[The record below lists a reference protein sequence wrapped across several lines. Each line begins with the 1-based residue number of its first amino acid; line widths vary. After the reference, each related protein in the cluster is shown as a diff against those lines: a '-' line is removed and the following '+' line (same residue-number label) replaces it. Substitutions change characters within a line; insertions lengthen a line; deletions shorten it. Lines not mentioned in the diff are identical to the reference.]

1 MKKSLSLR
9 AMLIG
14 LFVAAVLGAL
24 IPAAAGFLSNQR
36 LIEAQSLFTDE
47 ILPQQAASGDMSDAL
62 TRYRQRQS
70 DLLAADSEAAF
81 DDVVDQAEADKAFT
95 AGRDRL
101 AALIGDDNQALFET
115 LESDYADLRQADT
128 ALEEVRRED
137 VALTASMRARIDEMQ
152 DKIGEVLTDAESMA
166 GRATLEDV
174 REQRALIGRVQSMQD
189 DGMSMVPMSMLDTLT
204 EQRANIAGLSSDV
217 QMLVAQ
223 LADQGRQLMQVD
235 SHDALV
241 DLRYNQIAQQISRIQ
256 QALAS
261 IEGAVG
267 ATPAQQESAGQLEEV
282 VTELNELMLTGDNA
296 VYALRDR
303 QLGLRERSQQALA
316 GVSQAMDGMGESL
329 ERVEAYAAERADDAA
344 NQAAATAQAGR
355 VLQLVVLLI
364 VIVILA
370 AVGWRVMTRVL
381 KPIGEMRRQMESI
394 SGAAGQ
400 TGDLSMRLKV
410 RHGDEIGHTAQ
421 AFNQMMVTFERL
433 IARIRDGAESVAS
446 SSRQIASGNQDL
458 AQRTDEQSSSLAETA
473 ASLEE
478 ITATVKQTADYA
490 HQARDMSH
498 GVGQRAREAGDVGDR
513 THTAMQEIRE
523 SSDKISTIVEAIDSI
538 AFQTN
543 LLALNASV
551 EAARAGEHGRG
562 FAVVADEVRRLASR
576 SADEAEQIRHL
587 VKDSVAKVGEGAN
600 LVEET
605 GGHLREI
612 VDSVDKVSQFVSE
625 IAEATQEQSTG
636 IDQINQA
643 IAQLDQVTQQN
654 ASLVQDA
661 SSASMSLDERAND
674 MHVLVGRFKVSNAA
688 YEEDDDTDDSASPK
702 ALPAT

>member
-36 LIEAQSLFTDE
+36 LIEAQRLFTDE
-47 ILPQQAASGDMSDAL
+47 ILPQQAASGAMSEAL
-62 TRYRQRQS
+62 MRYRERQVA
-70 DLLAADSEAAF
+70 LLTADSEAALAA
-81 DDVVDQAEADKAFT
+81 VPPQAAADERFV
-95 AGRDRL
+95 AGRERL
-101 AALIGDDNQALFET
+101 AALMSGADQAL
-115 LESDYADLRQADT
+115 LDALAADYADLKQADA
-128 ALEEVRRED
+128 ALEAVRRED
-137 VALTASMRARIDEMQ
+137 IALTASMRARIAEMQ
-152 DKIGEVLTDAESMA
+152 DKIAEMSADAESMA
-166 GRATLEDV
+166 GRAMLAQV
-174 REQRALIGRVQSMQD
+174 RRQRALAQRIQTLRDQGL
-189 DGMSMVPMSMLDTLT
+189 SMVPMSMLDALMGGRT
-204 EQRANIAGLSSDV
+204 RIASLSGDV
-217 QMLVAQ
+217 QMLAAQ
-223 LADQGRQLMQVD
+223 LADQGRRLMQVE

-241 DLRYNQIAQQISRIQ
+241 DLRYNRIAQLISRIEQ
-256 QALAS
+256 SLAS
-261 IEGAVG
+261 IESAPG
-267 ATPAQQESAGQLEEV
+267 ATPAQQESAAQLGEV
-282 VTELNELMLTGDNA
+282 IETLDALMLTADDS

-303 QLGLRERSQQALA
+303 QLTLEERSHEALT
-316 GVSQAMDGMGESL
+316 GVSQAMSGMRDSL
-329 ERVEAYAAERADDAA
+329 ERVEAYATRRADAA
-344 NQAAATAQAGR
+344 AEQATATAQAGR

-421 AFNQMMVTFERL
+421 AFNQMMITFERL
-433 IARIRDGAESVAS
+433 IAQIRDGAESVAS

-473 ASLEE
+473 ASLEQ

-490 HQARDMSH
+490 HQARDMSQEA
-498 GVGQRAREAGDVGDR
+498 GQRAREAGEVGTR
-513 THTAMQEIRE
+513 TQRAMQEIRA
-523 SSDKISTIVEAIDSI
+523 SSDKISTIVEAIDAI

-576 SADEAEQIRHL
+576 SADEAEQIRDL
-587 VKDSVAKVGEGAN
+587 VKDSMTKVGEGAE

-612 VDSVDKVSQFVSE
+612 VGSVDKVTQFVSE

-661 SSASMSLDERAND
+661 SSASQSLDARASD
-674 MHVLVGRFKVSNAA
+674 MHVLVGRFRVSDAA
-688 YEEDDDTDDSASPK
+688 YDDEDTPPR
-702 ALPAT
+702 ALAAT

>member
-47 ILPQQAASGDMSDAL
+47 ILPQQAASRAMSDAL
-62 TRYRQRQS
+62 TRYRERQT
-70 DLLAADSEAAF
+70 DLLAAESEAALEAAPTQASADERF
-81 DDVVDQAEADKAFT
+81 MAGRERLASLMPDDDQALLDALEA
-95 AGRDRL
+95 
-101 AALIGDDNQALFET
+101 
-115 LESDYADLRQADT
+115 DYADLKQADA
-128 ALEEVRRED
+128 ALETVRRED
-137 VALTASMRARIDEMQ
+137 VDLTASMRTRIAEMQ
-152 DKIGEVLTDAESMA
+152 EKIAEVLTDAESMA
-166 GRATLEDV
+166 GRATLAEV
-174 REQRALIGRVQSMQD
+174 RQQRALAQRIQRMQEQ
-189 DGMSMVPMSMLDTLT
+189 GLSMVPMSMLDSLMGERTNV
-204 EQRANIAGLSSDV
+204 ASLSGDV

-241 DLRYNQIAQQISRIQ
+241 DLRYNQIAQQISRID
-256 QALAS
+256 QALAG
-261 IEGAVG
+261 IEGAMG
-267 ATPAQQESAGQLEEV
+267 ATSAQQESAAQLGEVIEE
-282 VTELNELMLTGDNA
+282 LDALMLTDDNA

-303 QLGLRERSQQALA
+303 QLALRDRSKEALA
-316 GVSQAMDGMGESL
+316 GVSQAMDGMRESL
-329 ERVEAYAAERADDAA
+329 ERVEAYATQRADAA
-344 NQAAATAQAGR
+344 AEQATATAQAGR

-421 AFNQMMVTFERL
+421 AFNQMMITFERL
-433 IARIRDGAESVAS
+433 IAQIRDGAESVAS

-458 AQRTDEQSSSLAETA
+458 AQRTDQQSSSLAETA
-473 ASLEE
+473 ASLEQ

-490 HQARDMSH
+490 HQARDMSQQ
-498 GVGQRAREAGDVGDR
+498 VGQRARDAGDVGER
-513 THTAMQEIRE
+513 TQRAMQEIRE
-523 SSDKISTIVEAIDSI
+523 SSDKISTIVEAIDAI

-576 SADEAEQIRHL
+576 SADEAEQIRDL
-587 VKDSVAKVGEGAN
+587 VKDSMTKVGEGAE

-612 VDSVDKVSQFVSE
+612 VGSVDKVTQFVSE

-661 SSASMSLDERAND
+661 SSASQSLDARAND
-674 MHVLVGRFKVSNAA
+674 MHVLVGRFKVSEAA
-688 YEEDDDTDDSASPK
+688 YDDEDEIPPR

>member
-14 LFVAAVLGAL
+14 LFVAAVLGAV
-24 IPAAAGFLSNQR
+24 IPAVAGFLSNQR

-47 ILPQQAASGDMSDAL
+47 ILPQQSASRDMSDAL
-62 TRYRQRQS
+62 TRYRERQM
-70 DLLAADSEAAF
+70 DLLAAESEAAL
-81 DDVVDQAEADKAFT
+81 DAAPTQASANERFMAGRERLASLMTADK
-95 AGRDRL
+95 
-101 AALIGDDNQALFET
+101 QALLET
-115 LESDYADLRQADT
+115 LDSDYADLQQADA

-137 VALTASMRARIDEMQ
+137 VALAASMQARIAEMQ
-152 DKIGEVLTDAESMA
+152 AKIAEVLTAAESMA
-166 GRATLEDV
+166 GRATLGEV
-174 REQRALIGRVQSMQD
+174 RQQRALAQRIQTLQD
-189 DGMSMVPMSMLDTLT
+189 QGLSVVPMSMLDSLMG
-204 EQRANIAGLSSDV
+204 QRTDIAGLSGDV

-241 DLRYNQIAQQISRIQ
+241 DLRYNQIAQQISRIH

-261 IEGAVG
+261 IEGAVS
-267 ATPAQQESAGQLEEV
+267 ATPAQQQSAAQLDDV
-282 VTELNELMLTGDNA
+282 VTELNELMLTGDGA

-329 ERVEAYAAERADDAA
+329 ERVEAYAAQRADDVAQ
-344 NQAAATAQAGR
+344 QAAATAQAGR
-355 VLQLVVLLI
+355 MLQLAVLLI

-433 IARIRDGAESVAS
+433 IAQIRDGAESVAS

-490 HQARDMSH
+490 HQARDMSQ

-513 THTAMQEIRE
+513 THRAMQEIRE
-523 SSDKISTIVEAIDSI
+523 SSAKISTIVEAIDAI

-576 SADEAEQIRHL
+576 SADKAEQIRHL
-587 VKDSVAKVGEGAN
+587 VKDSVTKVGEGAE

-612 VDSVDKVSQFVSE
+612 VESVDKVSQFVSE

-654 ASLVQDA
+654 ASLVQEA
-661 SSASMSLDERAND
+661 SSASLSLDERAND
-674 MHVLVGRFKVSNAA
+674 MHVLVGRFKVSDAA
-688 YEEDDDTDDSASPK
+688 YEEDGDTGSGASPK
-702 ALPAT
+702 ALLAT